1 LQAKKAHRF
10 LGRAVAEALDRDA
23 VLEELRRRLSDLP
36 SYVKA
41 VLLFGSLA
49 RGEASER
56 SDLDLLLLHGD
67 APLGDLVEL
76 RRHLYE
82 LVAER
87 LASSFESITVV
98 DAKLK
103 EFLRPKI
110 VTPLLLNVY
119 ADAIVVVDRVGG
131 LEEFLESIR
140 RRIRELGLKR
150 LKDGRA
156 YCWVLPKPME
166 RVELL

>member
-1 LQAKKAHRF
+1 MQAKHAHRSP
-10 LGRAVAEALDRDA
+10 GRAVAEALDRDA

>member
-1 LQAKKAHRF
+1 LQAKHAHRSP
-10 LGRAVAEALDRDA
+10 GRAVAEALDRDA

>member
-1 LQAKKAHRF
+1 
-10 LGRAVAEALDRDA
+10 VAEALDRDA

-56 SDLDLLLLHGD
+56 SDIDLLLLHD
-67 APLGDLVEL
+67 DTSHRDPVEL
-76 RRHLYE
+76 RWHLYE
-82 LVAER
+82 LVTER

-98 DAKLK
+98 DAKLE

-110 VTPLLLNVY
+110 VTPPVE
-119 ADAIVVVDRVGG
+119 RV
-131 LEEFLESIR
+131 R
-140 RRIRELGLKR
+140 RRDSR
-150 LKDGRA
+150 
-156 YCWVLPKPME
+156 C
-166 RVELL
+166 